1 MKKNVSIKGLLTL
14 FFCALFFACLL
25 FLAVCG
31 SYFVTAYHGQL
42 LRYNQLTLDLYTGD
56 FLSCIEE
63 LEHFN
68 QYIYSEDN
76 DFRTLA
82 ARTITSPQ
90 RVIAEYDLRCIA
102 RNSVPSCA
110 LLLFFSA
117 EKDVLFYQIGGGLG
131 SLAVSPDRFALVR
144 SVRGQLLSEGDAALM
159 HWEIFRYGSY
169 TFLLNAYRYQD
180 MYVCS
185 LLELNAFSG
194 QMVQDVRT
202 DSLQYIFSQ
211 GDTILTDLD
220 YVNEAGLTVTDLTAQ
235 DTGIWSVLS
244 RRYLAQSNVLGS
256 CGIRL
261 SCVMPIAKVW
271 EFLKFSVLLV
281 AIAAVIFS
289 LLFWAIYSLVRRFL
303 VYPLRQV
310 AQASERLAASAP
322 PGPAEQHYE
331 PVEFATIR
339 TALDD
344 LVHQK
349 AQLQLEGI
357 RRERETD
364 HALLQYF
371 QLQTR
376 PHFFLNC
383 LKSLY
388 SMAENQEGQKMK
400 AMILSVSNHLRYI
413 FHDNLG
419 LVPLRA
425 ELDEV
430 MDYYRILLLDCSY
443 PFLVTQDIAPGSL
456 DVPVP
461 PLVIQTFLENS
472 YKHSGMA
479 QKSLCFSIQVSSI
492 DRGGKPYIR
501 LRLSDNGE
509 GFSEE
514 ALATFNEPSDNRFEQ
529 YHVGISN
536 LKRRI
541 ALIYSSGYEL
551 AFYNGT
557 DGGACALIVLPV
569 VPREKEELR
578 NDHSDR

>member
-1 MKKNVSIKGLLTL
+1 MKRNVSIKKLLTF

-25 FLAVCG
+25 FLTICG
-31 SYFVTAYHGQL
+31 GHFVVSYHRQL
-42 LRYNQLTLDLYTGD
+42 LRYNQLTLDLYTRD
-56 FLSCIEE
+56 FISGIDE
-63 LEHFN
+63 LERFN

-76 DFRTLA
+76 DFRILA
-82 ARTITSPQ
+82 AQFVTSPQ
-90 RVIAEYDLRCIA
+90 QVISEYNLRRIA
-102 RNSVPSCA
+102 KNTVPPCG
-110 LLLFFSA
+110 LLLFFNVP
-117 EKDVLFYQIGGGLG
+117 KDILFYQIGSDLE
-131 SLAVSPDRFALVR
+131 SRIASPERFTLVR
-144 SVRGQLLSEGDAALM
+144 NIQSILLSESDAELM
-159 HWEIFRYGSY
+159 RWEVYQYGSD

-185 LLELNAFSG
+185 ALELNAFSE
-194 QMVQDVRT
+194 QALQDVRS

-211 GDTILTDLD
+211 EDTLLTNREYASETGLTAEDLNLTD
-220 YVNEAGLTVTDLTAQ
+220 NRFWT
-235 DTGIWSVLS
+235 VLS
-244 RRYLAQSNVLGS
+244 RRYLVQSNELES

-271 EFLKFSVLLV
+271 EFLQFSVFLV
-281 AIAAVIFS
+281 AFAAVIFS
-289 LLFWAIYSLVRRFL
+289 LLFWAIFSLVRRFL
-303 VYPLRQV
+303 VYPLRQI

-322 PGPAEQHYE
+322 PESAELPYE

-344 LVHQK
+344 LVRQK

-376 PHFFLNC
+376 SHFFLNC

-388 SMAENQEGQKMK
+388 NMAENQEQQKMK
-400 AMILSVSNHLRYI
+400 VMILSVSNHLRYI
-413 FHDNLG
+413 FHDNLC

-430 MDYYRILLLDCSY
+430 MDYYHILLLDCSY
-443 PFLVTQDIAPGSL
+443 PFLVTQDVAPDLL
-456 DVPVP
+456 DTPVP

-472 YKHSGMA
+472 YKHSGTV
-479 QKSLCFSIQVSSI
+479 QKPLRFSIQVNAI
-492 DRGGKPYIR
+492 ERDGTPHIR

-509 GFSEE
+509 GFSDEM
-514 ALATFNEPSDNRFEQ
+514 LATLNGPSDNRFEQ

-557 DGGACALIVLPV
+557 DGGACALICLPA
-569 VPREKEELR
+569 VPHKKEGLR
-578 NDHSDR
+578 DDDSDG